1 MKALDRGFFCCFIRH
16 FHKGE
21 SAFAAGVPLK
31 RKGAIHNFTELGKQ
45 FDHIFLLSAEGEIAN
60 KNAHV
65 WSGPGT
71 KKWTKRT

>member
-1 MKALDRGFFCCFIRH
+1 MKALNCCFFCCFVRH

-21 SAFAAGVPLK
+21 STLAAGVPLK

-60 KNAHV
+60 ENAHV
-65 WSGPGT
+65 RSGPGT